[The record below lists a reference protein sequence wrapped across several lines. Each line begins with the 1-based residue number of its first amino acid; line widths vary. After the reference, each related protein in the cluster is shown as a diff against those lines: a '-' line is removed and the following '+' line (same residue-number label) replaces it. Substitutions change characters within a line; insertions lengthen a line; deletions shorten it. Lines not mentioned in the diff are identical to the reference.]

1 MMPTKPPAASDSVTG
16 CLSRDNELLEAIL
29 GRVCALVESSRL
41 DTACGEC
48 HEFEGAFA
56 RHVRIEEDL
65 LFPLFEVRTGLTDGP
80 TVGLR
85 SEHSEMKAA
94 VRSMCVGLERQD
106 AGEFRKALALLRGVM
121 RPHNSR
127 EERILYPM
135 ADGLFSDDE
144 RTAFAVRVG
153 REPR

>member
-1 MMPTKPPAASDSVTG
+1 MPTIPPAPFASVTA
-16 CLSRDNELLEAIL
+16 CLSRDKELLEQIL
-29 GRVCALVESSRL
+29 GKVCAHVESRRL
-41 DTACGEC
+41 EAARGEC
-48 HEFEGAFA
+48 REFEGALS

-65 LFPLFEVRTGLTDGP
+65 LFPLFEVRTGLRDGP
-80 TVGLR
+80 TGGLR
-85 SEHSEMKAA
+85 SEHSEMKSA
-94 VRSMCVGLERQD
+94 VRKMCVGLERLDLDQ
-106 AGEFRKALALLRGVM
+106 FREGLALLREVM
-121 RPHNSR
+121 TPHNTR